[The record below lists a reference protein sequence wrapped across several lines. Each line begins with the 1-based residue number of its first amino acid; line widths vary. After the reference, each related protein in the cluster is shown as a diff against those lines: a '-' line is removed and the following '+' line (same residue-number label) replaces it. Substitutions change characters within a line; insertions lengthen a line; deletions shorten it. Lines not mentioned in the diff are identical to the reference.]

1 MNIKRQL
8 LIVIVAA
15 ILAIGGA
22 AAYQSYETK
31 REQQQEEEERAAEEA
46 AKKKEEE
53 KRNRQIKALEAEA
66 QVIVDELAKVNTDES
81 VCQDV
86 SLAASTARK
95 VKKKIQAF
103 QEAHTE
109 EEESILKSSL
119 EMLDKAME
127 SAKALIRMQK
137 IDKTLAQIYDS
148 EENIVA
154 MSTAKNDQIFRDV
167 QKEMWKLPQEAY
179 PKKME
184 AYNTAISE
192 ISEAWDYVNDE
203 YHYETSTLKVSVI
216 PKKNSYTKYWICHIQ
231 TFSTQQM
238 CSALSG
244 GTYGNPRTKTSA
256 EVADH
261 NGVIGINGS
270 GFDYGSGIPAPGKSM
285 IKSGKVYNDTYSN
298 GNIMC
303 VTRDGGMFTA
313 IAGMTTE
320 DMLNRGVWDTYCF
333 GPTLVEN
340 GKAYEITSAFQQT
353 YRYQRTVIGMVNPG
367 DYYILVVDGKG
378 AGGSEGMTYEEM
390 QKVLLDLN
398 CQYAYNL
405 DGGGSTTLVFKGRV
419 INSLTD
425 GGNERPC
432 ADILYFIDAGD
443 GGEGDDIIIHED
455 EAMLKPPSSGE

>member
-1 MNIKRQL
+1 MAA
-8 LIVIVAA
+8 AA
-15 ILAIGGA
+15 ILAMGGVA
-22 AAYQSYETK
+22 VYHYYETEK
-31 REQQQEEEERAAEEA
+31 EERQEEEVRAAQEA

-66 QVIVDELAKVNTDES
+66 QVIVEELARVNTDES
-81 VCQDV
+81 VCQDT
-86 SLAASTARK
+86 SAAASTARK

-103 QEAHTE
+103 RETHKE
-109 EEESILKSSL
+109 EDASILKSSL
-119 EMLDKAME
+119 DMLDKAME
-127 SAKALIRMQK
+127 SVQALIRMQK
-137 IDKTLAQIYDS
+137 IDRTLAQIYDS
-148 EENIVA
+148 GEDSVA
-154 MSTAKNDQIFRDV
+154 MSTAKNDKIFRDV
-167 QKEMWKLPQEAY
+167 QKEMWKLPQEQY

-184 AYNTAISE
+184 MYNAAIGRISE
-192 ISEAWDYVNDE
+192 EWDYTNDE
-203 YHYETSTLKVSVI
+203 YHYETSTLKVSVT
-216 PKKNSYTKYWICHIQ
+216 PKKTSYTKYWICHIQ
-231 TFSTQQM
+231 TFSTQQL
-238 CSALSG
+238 CSALAG

-256 EVADH
+256 ETNDH

-285 IKSGKVYNDTYSN
+285 IKQGKVYNDTYSN

-320 DMLNRGVWDTYCF
+320 EMINRGVWDTYCF

-340 GKAYEITSAFQQT
+340 GKVYEITSAFQQT

-367 DYYILVVDGKG
+367 DYYILIVDGKG
-378 AGGSEGMTYEEM
+378 AGGSQGMTYEEM
-390 QKVLLDLN
+390 QKVMLDLK

-405 DGGGSTTLVFKGRV
+405 DGGGSTTLVFKGRI

-425 GGNERPC
+425 NGAERPC

-443 GGEGDDIIIHED
+443 GAEGDDIIIHED
-455 EAMLKPPSSGE
+455 EAMLKPPSSAE